1 MWLDRWAHEFR
12 PRGATIEWITEIALD
27 DPEIVE
33 FFEPLRDPETGLV
46 RDPETGR
53 LCCRRPY
60 SQDQY
65 GRDRRARPLALLSHP
80 SPGESRAVPLPAWV
94 SEWER
99 TDKNCQF
106 AGVFFSSIRAR
117 NASRANRAPAPSRA
131 S

>member
-53 LCCRRPY
+53 LVADAHIPKINTGAI
-60 SQDQY
+60 DE
-65 GRDRRARPLALLSHP
+65 LALSL
-80 SPGESRAVPLPAWV
+80 
-94 SEWER
+94 
-99 TDKNCQF
+99 C
-106 AGVFFSSIRAR
+106 
-117 NASRANRAPAPSRA
+117 
-131 S
+131 

>member
-53 LCCRRPY
+53 LVDVHIPKVNTGAI
-60 SQDQY
+60 DE
-65 GRDRRARPLALLSHP
+65 LALSL
-80 SPGESRAVPLPAWV
+80 
-94 SEWER
+94 
-99 TDKNCQF
+99 C
-106 AGVFFSSIRAR
+106 
-117 NASRANRAPAPSRA
+117 
-131 S
+131 